1 MNAAQGIPAANRRIL
16 VVDDNEAI
24 HRDFAK
30 ILQPEEGTV
39 HDVDADAALLFGAAP
54 SMEKSQPF
62 DVSFASQGQEAL
74 AAVNAAR
81 TDGRPFAMAFVDMR
95 MPPGWD
101 GLRTVMELWTADPEI
116 QTVIC
121 TAYSDRTWEEIVAA
135 LKARDRWLVLK
146 KPFDVIEV
154 LQMANAL
161 TEKWN
166 LARFAA
172 TKREAM
178 ERLVEIRTADL
189 VREQKVVREFL
200 MSASHELLTP
210 LNGILGTLELLA
222 GADPLPQAEQVQF
235 VRDAERC
242 AQDLHVL
249 VRRILAFNQAE
260 SDRLECPDQRF
271 QPLELLRECVQR
283 HRSAASGKGIAIE
296 ARVADPIPADW
307 IGPVEAIRNALDLL
321 TDNAVKFTPQGQIQ
335 LEAGTV
341 QGGLRF
347 LVHDTGIGLT
357 EAQLEWIRIPF
368 AQADGSRTRR
378 HSGIGIGLPLAR
390 RWAQAGGGNLE
401 IDGSPDRGV
410 SASFQVAARPCP

>member
-1 MNAAQGIPAANRRIL
+1 MNASRGIPDGNRRIL

-30 ILQPEEGTV
+30 ILQPEEGTI

-54 SMEKSQPF
+54 SIEKAQPF
-62 DVSFASQGQEAL
+62 GVSFASQGQEAL
-74 AAVNAAR
+74 TAVAAAR
-81 TDGRPFAMAFVDMR
+81 AAGRPFAMAFVDMR

-101 GLRTVMELWTADPEI
+101 GLRTIMELWAADPEI

-135 LKARDRWLVLK
+135 LRARDRWLVLK

-166 LARFAA
+166 LARFAT

-178 ERLVEIRTADL
+178 ERLVGIRTADL

-210 LNGILGTLELLA
+210 LNGILGTLEMLS
-222 GADPLPQAEQVQF
+222 GTDPVPQAERVRF
-235 VRDAERC
+235 ARDATRC
-242 AQDLHVL
+242 AEDLHGL

-260 SDRLECPDQRF
+260 SERLECPDQPFR
-271 QPLELLRECVQR
+271 PLELLGECLHR
-283 HRSAASGKGIAIE
+283 HRSAAAAKGIAVE
-296 ARVADPIPADW
+296 VHAAERLPADW

-321 TDNAVKFTPQGQIQ
+321 TDNAVKFTPQGRIR
-335 LEAGTV
+335 LEAESAE
-341 QGGLRF
+341 GGLRF
-347 LVHDTGIGLT
+347 LVRDTGIGLSA
-357 EAQLEWIRIPF
+357 EQLEWIRIPF

-390 RWAQAGGGNLE
+390 RWAQAGGGGLE
-401 IDGSPDRGV
+401 IDGAPDCGVTASFRV
-410 SASFQVAARPCP
+410 SARPHR

>member
-1 MNAAQGIPAANRRIL
+1 MNASQAIPAANRRIL

-54 SMEKSQPF
+54 SIEQAQAF

-74 AAVNAAR
+74 AAVVAAR
-81 TDGRPFAMAFVDMR
+81 AAGRPFAMAFVDMR

-101 GLRTVMELWTADPEI
+101 GLRTVMELWAADPEI

-210 LNGILGTLELLA
+210 LNGILGNLELLA

-321 TDNAVKFTPQGQIQ
+321 TDNAVKFTPQGHIQ

-347 LVHDTGIGLT
+347 LVRDTGIGLT

-368 AQADGSRTRR
+368 AQVDGSRTRR

-390 RWAQAGGGNLE
+390 RWAQAGGGKLE

-410 SASFQVAARPCP
+410 TASFQVVARPCA